1 MYKPFILQAFIT
13 SGLFINKLVNKNG
26 SIDKRLSHPL
36 PIKYSFKILGTS
48 GLRRGD
54 MFNIIGI
61 PAKYAKYGLF
71 QITQVE
77 HTIENMNW
85 FTLVKGEYRQI
96 Q

>member
-1 MYKPFILQAFIT
+1 
-13 SGLFINKLVNKNG
+13 
-26 SIDKRLSHPL
+26 
-36 PIKYSFKILGTS
+36 
-48 GLRRGD
+48 

-85 FTLVKGEYRQI
+85 FTEVKGEYRQI